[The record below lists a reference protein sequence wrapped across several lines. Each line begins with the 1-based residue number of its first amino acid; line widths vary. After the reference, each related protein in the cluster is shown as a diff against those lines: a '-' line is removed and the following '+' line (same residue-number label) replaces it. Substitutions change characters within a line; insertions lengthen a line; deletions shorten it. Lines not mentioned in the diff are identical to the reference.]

1 MPGETPLHAC
11 VGTWFSWNGHVIYS
25 RPWALLGVTCYIRS
39 LLPLPCCPQLL
50 SKGFTV
56 KHNWVL
62 ME

>member
-39 LLPLPCCPQLL
+39 LLPVGDMLVVLCPVFSCLDD
-50 SKGFTV
+50 
-56 KHNWVL
+56 
-62 ME
+62 